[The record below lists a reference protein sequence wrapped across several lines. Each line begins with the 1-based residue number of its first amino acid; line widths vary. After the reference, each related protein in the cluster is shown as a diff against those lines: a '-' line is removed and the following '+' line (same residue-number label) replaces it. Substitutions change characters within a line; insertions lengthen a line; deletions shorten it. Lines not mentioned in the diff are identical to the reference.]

1 MDSKKAPN
9 SVEKNSLFELDVV
22 FTKTGRSINIP
33 KLSETDAI
41 AAKKNIAYILGPKK
55 P

>member
-9 SVEKNSLFELDVV
+9 SVEKNSLFEFDVV
-22 FTKTGRSINIP
+22 LTKTGKSINIP